1 VASRKEQKEALRRER
16 EEREAEAAAAAQ
28 RRRTLGY
35 ALAAALVLAVIVAVG
50 AVALSGGD
58 GDGGGGGDGDE
69 GLSYPEGA
77 KLPARKVEDLEPA
90 AKAAGCRLESYPNF
104 GRGHTPATVTYKTNP
119 PTSGD
124 HDPAPAPDRLFGV
137 APRKEALVH
146 TLEHGRVVFQ
156 FDPKAPEEVRG
167 QLRALYD
174 EDPLWVAITPN
185 NTGMPYEV
193 AAVAWRQL
201 LGCRRWSPQAVDALR
216 AFRDRYRDR
225 APEPA
230 SQT

>member
-16 EEREAEAAAAAQ
+16 QKREAEAAAAAR

-35 ALAAALVLAVIVAVG
+35 GIAAALVAAVIIALG
-50 AVALSGGD
+50 AVALSSGGGNGGGD
-58 GDGGGGGDGDE
+58 GDGGE

-77 KLPARKVEDLEPA
+77 QLPARKLEDLEPA
-90 AKAAGCRLESYPNF
+90 AKAAGCKLESYPNY
-104 GRGHTPATVTYKTNP
+104 GRSHTEAVVTYKTNP

-124 HDPAPAPDRLFGV
+124 HDPVPAPDRLFGV

-146 TLEHGRVVFQ
+146 TLEHGRVVYQ
-156 FDPKAPEEVRG
+156 FDPKAPEEVRA

-174 EDPLWVAITPN
+174 EDPLWLAVTPN
-185 NTGMPYEV
+185 NTGMPFEV
-193 AAVAWRQL
+193 AAVAWRHS
-201 LGCRRWSPQAVDALR
+201 LGCRRWNGQVVDALR